1 MSKENKMMRLK
12 ENKNRTFRFL
22 RRGYEE
28 SDFLF
33 LGRRKRGDK
42 KWRIF

>member
-1 MSKENKMMRLK
+1 MGKGKIKIMIK
-12 ENKNRTFRFL
+12 ANKNRTFRFL

-42 KWRIF
+42 

>member
-1 MSKENKMMRLK
+1 VSKENKMMK
-12 ENKNRTFRFL
+12 TKKNKTFRFL

-33 LGRRKRGDK
+33 LKRR
-42 KWRIF
+42 RIQRNFRR

>member
-1 MSKENKMMRLK
+1 MSKENKMMK
-12 ENKNRTFRFL
+12 TKKNKTFRFL
-22 RRGYEE
+22 RRRYEE